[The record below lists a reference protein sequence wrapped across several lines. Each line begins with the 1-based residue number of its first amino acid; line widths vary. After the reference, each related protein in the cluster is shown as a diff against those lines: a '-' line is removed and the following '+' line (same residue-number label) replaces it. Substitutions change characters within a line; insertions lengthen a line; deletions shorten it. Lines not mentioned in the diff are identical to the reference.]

1 MNCDLCDEPV
11 TVIVGSYFE
20 VTGWEQVR
28 EKGGANKIA
37 KRKRTGKIAH
47 KRCME
52 DLIAGNSPDQ
62 GHLFS

>member
-1 MNCDLCDEPV
+1 MDCEYCGEPV
-11 TVIVGSYFE
+11 TAIVGSYFE
-20 VTGWEQVR
+20 ISGWEQVR

-62 GHLFS
+62 GTMF